1 MTRMQATLIFT
12 GFWIISVYP
21 RYKICFIGV
30 PFYLLASLTCNAVLI
45 VPVDFL
51 VPGDQVMNS

>member
-21 RYKICFIGV
+21 RYKICFIGIS
-30 PFYLLASLTCNAVLI
+30 FSLFARLTGIPVLI